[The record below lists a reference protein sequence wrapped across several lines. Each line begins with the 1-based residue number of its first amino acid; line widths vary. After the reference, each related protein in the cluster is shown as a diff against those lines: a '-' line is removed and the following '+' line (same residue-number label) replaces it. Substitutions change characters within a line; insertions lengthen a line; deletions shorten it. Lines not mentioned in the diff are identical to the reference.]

1 MYIFVFAKGENNMK
15 IFRDFVILAVVALVS
30 QTSLMAQSSHF
41 KAGKALE
48 VQYNILR
55 ELSTGFVDT
64 VDIEKL
70 TNTGIEAMLNSLD
83 PYTEYIPEENE
94 EDLEMLRS
102 ASYGGIGSMIRKIDS
117 LGVLISQPYLGSPAV
132 KYGLEPGDFILKID
146 DVDVKPL
153 TADECSRRMK
163 GQPGT
168 QVKFLVKKGRT
179 GEVKEITVTR
189 ERIHIPDVSFSGI
202 LRDSIGYIRYEA
214 FTSGGSNDFRKAFTD
229 LKEKGAKHLVIDLR
243 GNGGGIVDEAVK
255 ILSFFLPKGTT
266 VVTAKGR
273 TPESAFEMKTQTE
286 PLDTLIPITVLVNS
300 SSASASEIVAGAIQ
314 DLDRGMI
321 AGTRTYGKGL
331 VQGFKPVGYNGSLK
345 FTTAKYYT
353 PSGRCV
359 QAIDYS
365 HRNEDGSVGFVPD
378 SLKKA
383 FKTLKG
389 RTVYDGGG
397 ITPDTVVKAQNYS
410 RPAFSLVANDI
421 FGEYAIEYYKKHKTI
436 ASPAEFT
443 LTDAEYEEFVKFAA
457 AKDFDSRSSAL
468 AQLDQMLK
476 SAKAEDLYEPY
487 KAEFDALEK
496 KLTISKEEM
505 LRVKKAEFKP
515 LLEEE
520 IVYKYYFTPGRIE
533 SIVRNDEQLHK
544 VLDLIK

>member
-1 MYIFVFAKGENNMK
+1 MKLFRLFVAS
-15 IFRDFVILAVVALVS
+15 IAIAFVPVGTILG
-30 QTSLMAQSSHF
+30 QSANF
-41 KAGKALE
+41 KTGKALE

-55 ELSTGFVDT
+55 ELNAAFVDST
-64 VDIEKL
+64 DIEKL
-70 TNTGIEAMLNSLD
+70 INTGINAMLGSLD
-83 PYTEYIPEENE
+83 PYTEYIPDENE
-94 EDLEMLRS
+94 EDLEMMRTG
-102 ASYGGIGSMIRKIDS
+102 AYGGIGSVIRKIDS
-117 LGVLISQPYLGSPAV
+117 VGVLISQPYIGSPAL
-132 KYGLEPGDFILKID
+132 KYGLEPGDIILEID
-146 DVDVKPL
+146 GVSVMPL
-153 TADECSRRMK
+153 AADECSNRMK

-179 GEVKEITVTR
+179 GETVEIVITR
-189 ERIHIPDVSFSGI
+189 ERIHVSDVSYSGM
-202 LRDSIGYIRYEA
+202 LRDSIGYIRHES
-214 FTSGGSNDFRKAFTD
+214 FTDGGHRDFRKAFLD

-243 GNGGGIVDEAVK
+243 SNGGGLVDEAVK
-255 ILSFFLPKGTT
+255 ILSLFFPKGTT

-273 TPESAFEMKTQTE
+273 TPESSFSMATQTE

-300 SSASASEIVAGAIQ
+300 ASASASEIVAGAIQ
-314 DLDRGMI
+314 DLDRGTI

-331 VQGFKPVGYNGSLK
+331 VQGFRPVGFNGNLK
-345 FTTAKYYT
+345 LTTAKYYT

-365 HRNEDGSVGFVPD
+365 NRNSDGSVGYVPD

-397 ITPDTVVKAQNYS
+397 ITPDTLIKGETYS
-410 RPAFSLVANDI
+410 RPAYSLVANDI

-436 ASPAEFT
+436 ASAANFA
-443 LTDAEYEEFVKFAA
+443 LTDAEYEDFVKFAS
-457 AKDFDSRSSAL
+457 KKEFDSRSSAQ

-476 SAKAEDLYEPY
+476 SAKSEDLYNIC

-520 IVYKYYFTPGRIE
+520 IVYKYYCTPGRIE
-533 SIVRNDEQLHK
+533 SIIRNDVQLHK
-544 VLDLIK
+544 TLDLIK

>member
-1 MYIFVFAKGENNMK
+1 MKFFRIFVWIFTAAVTFAGNG
-15 IFRDFVILAVVALVS
+15 IY
-30 QTSLMAQSSHF
+30 AQSANF
-41 KAGKALE
+41 KTGKALE

-55 ELSTGFVDT
+55 ELNAGFVDT
-64 VDIEKL
+64 IDTEKL
-70 TNTGIEAMLNSLD
+70 INKGISAMLSSLD
-83 PYTEYIPEENE
+83 PYTEYIPDENE
-94 EDLEMLRS
+94 EDLEMMRT
-102 ASYGGIGSMIRKIDS
+102 ASYGGIGAVIRKVDS
-117 LGVLISQPYLGSPAV
+117 IGVLISQPYLGSPAV
-132 KYGLEPGDFILKID
+132 KFGLEPGDFILAID
-146 DVDVKPL
+146 GESVLPLPVDK
-153 TADECSRRMK
+153 CSERMK

-179 GEVKEITVTR
+179 GEEKEIVITR
-189 ERIHIPDVSFSGI
+189 ERVHIPDVSYSGV
-202 LRDSIGYIRYEA
+202 LRDTVGYIRHEA
-214 FTSGGSNDFRKAFTD
+214 FTEGGSRDFRKAFEG
-229 LKEKGAKHLVIDLR
+229 LQQKGIKHLLIDLR
-243 GNGGGIVDEAVK
+243 GNGGGIVDEAVN
-255 ILSFFLPKGTT
+255 ILSLFLPKGTS
-266 VVTAKGR
+266 VVSAKGR
-273 TPESAFEMKTQTE
+273 SAQSVFDMKTQQE

-300 SSASASEIVAGAIQ
+300 GSASASEIIAGAIQ

-331 VQGFKPVGYNGSLK
+331 VQGFRPVGYNGSLK

-365 HRNEDGSVGFVPD
+365 NRNSDGSVGAVPD

-383 FKTLKG
+383 FKTLKKG

-397 ITPDTVVKAQNYS
+397 ITPDTLIKTEVYS
-410 RPAFSLVANDI
+410 RPAYSLVANDI
-421 FGEYAIEYYKKHKTI
+421 FGEYAIEYYKKHPSI
-436 ASPAEFT
+436 AAAAEFA

-457 AKDFDSRSSAL
+457 GKNFDSRSAAQ

-476 SAKAEDLYEPY
+476 AAKNEDLYEPY
-487 KAEFDALEK
+487 KEAFDALEK
-496 KLTISKEEM
+496 SLKISKEEM

-520 IVYKYYFTPGRIE
+520 IVYKYYYTPGRVE
-533 SIVRNDEQLHK
+533 SIIRNDSQLHQ

>member
-1 MYIFVFAKGENNMK
+1 MKFFRIFVWIFTAAITFAGNS
-15 IFRDFVILAVVALVS
+15 IF
-30 QTSLMAQSSHF
+30 AQSANF
-41 KAGKALE
+41 KTGKALE

-55 ELSTGFVDT
+55 ELNAGFVDT
-64 VDIEKL
+64 IDTEKL
-70 TNTGIEAMLNSLD
+70 INKGISAMLSSLD
-83 PYTEYIPEENE
+83 PYTEYIPDENE
-94 EDLEMLRS
+94 EDLEMMRT
-102 ASYGGIGSMIRKIDS
+102 ASYGGIGAVIRKVDS
-117 LGVLISQPYLGSPAV
+117 IGVLISQPYLGSPAV
-132 KYGLEPGDFILKID
+132 KFGLEPGDFILAID
-146 DVDVKPL
+146 GESVLPLPVDK
-153 TADECSRRMK
+153 CSERMK

-179 GEVKEITVTR
+179 GEEKEIVITR
-189 ERIHIPDVSFSGI
+189 ERVHIPDVSYSGV
-202 LRDSIGYIRYEA
+202 LRDTVGYIRHEA
-214 FTSGGSNDFRKAFTD
+214 FTEGGSRDFRKAFEG
-229 LKEKGAKHLVIDLR
+229 LQQKGIKHLLIDLR
-243 GNGGGIVDEAVK
+243 GNGGGIVDEAVN
-255 ILSFFLPKGTT
+255 ILSLFLPKGTS
-266 VVTAKGR
+266 VVSAKGR
-273 TPESAFEMKTQTE
+273 SAQSVFDMKTQQE

-300 SSASASEIVAGAIQ
+300 GSASASEIIAGAIQ

-331 VQGFKPVGYNGSLK
+331 VQGFRPVGYNGSLK

-365 HRNEDGSVGFVPD
+365 NRNSDGSVGAVPD

-383 FKTLKG
+383 FKTLKKG

-397 ITPDTVVKAQNYS
+397 ITPDTLIKTEVYS
-410 RPAFSLVANDI
+410 RPAYSLVANDI
-421 FGEYAIEYYKKHKTI
+421 FGEYAIEYYKKHPSI
-436 ASPAEFT
+436 AAAAEFA

-457 AKDFDSRSSAL
+457 GKNFDSRSAAQ

-476 SAKAEDLYEPY
+476 AAKNEDLYEPY
-487 KAEFDALEK
+487 KEAFDALEK
-496 KLTISKEEM
+496 SLKISKEEM

-520 IVYKYYFTPGRIE
+520 IVYKYYYTPGRVE
-533 SIVRNDEQLHK
+533 SIIRNDSQLHQ